1 MVPVTCEVGG
11 TTGLPWV
18 PNPVGRQL
26 WVMGQ
31 SVVELDGGIGA
42 GVWALATP
50 VPSNSAVTAKNQNRV
65 MSESL
70 FAASSL
76 IRRRA
81 R

>member
-1 MVPVTCEVGG
+1 MAPVTCEVGG

-18 PNPVGRQL
+18 PIPSGRQL

-31 SVVELDGGIGA
+31 SVVELGGGIGA
-42 GVWALATP
+42 GVWAAAAP

>member
-1 MVPVTCEVGG
+1 MVPTTWEVGG

-18 PNPVGRQL
+18 PIPIGRQL

-31 SVVELDGGIGA
+31 SVVELGGGIGA
-42 GVWALATP
+42 CVWAMAAP
-50 VPSNSAVTAKNQNRV
+50 APSDSAVTAKSQNRA

-70 FAASSL
+70 FVGTSL